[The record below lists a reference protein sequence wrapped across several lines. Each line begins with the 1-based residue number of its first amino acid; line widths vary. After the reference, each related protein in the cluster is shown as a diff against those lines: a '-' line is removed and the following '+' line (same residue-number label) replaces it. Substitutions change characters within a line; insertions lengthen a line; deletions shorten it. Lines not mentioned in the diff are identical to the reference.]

1 MERSRGKR
9 FPLPLFALLLGLG
22 LLLAL
27 LLVSFRLC
35 RFTGSSMAPTIED
48 GDLVLFQTWGYT
60 PRQGDI
66 VLLEKPGFPPPPQEP
81 TPIIKRVIA
90 VGGQHI
96 RVDYEAN
103 AVFVDGVALEEPYL
117 GTPMTDRRIP
127 DMTLLEVT
135 VPQGSVYVLG
145 DNRGHS
151 VDSRHQAL
159 GCVPADC
166 ILGRAIFL
174 S

>member
-1 MERSRGKR
+1 MD
-9 FPLPLFALLLGLG
+9 PA
-22 LLLAL
+22 
-27 LLVSFRLC
+27 
-35 RFTGSSMAPTIED
+35 
-48 GDLVLFQTWGYT
+48 
-60 PRQGDI
+60 
-66 VLLEKPGFPPPPQEP
+66 
-81 TPIIKRVIA
+81 PIIKRIIA
-90 VGGQHI
+90 VGGQHV